1 MRYVRLIGQFV
12 KASAQSEVAH
22 RANFW
27 ISLLHSLLNL
37 ATGVLG
43 VMVIFGRVD
52 TIRGWDFPSTLVLL
66 GVYLTVGALQAL
78 FIAPSLDALAGM
90 EGEIHNGQFDFTL
103 LRPVDTQFL
112 ASFRYWRPLALIDLA
127 LGVGVLVTAVI
138 QLEQLI
144 TLAQLVAFLVAL
156 SAGMTMIYAILLA
169 FTGLIFWSPGF
180 YFTWVFN
187 ALFQLARYPVNL
199 YPGWLRLTLTW
210 VLPVAF
216 MTTVPAQALIGTGST
231 VMLIAS
237 LVLALMFLVG
247 ASAVFRIGLRQ
258 YASVSS

>member
-1 MRYVRLIGQFV
+1 MLTLI
-12 KASAQSEVAH
+12 KEVTWSQYWEEVED
-22 RANFW
+22 FCTG
-27 ISLLHSLLNL
+27 LLELGLE
-37 ATGVLG
+37 TGD
-43 VMVIFGRVD
+43 RVAIMGD
-52 TIRGWDFPSTLVLL
+52 PCPEWL
-66 GVYLTVGALQAL
+66 YA
-78 FIAPSLDALAGM
+78 
-90 EGEIHNGQFDFTL
+90 
-103 LRPVDTQFL
+103 
-112 ASFRYWRPLALIDLA
+112 DLA
-127 LGVGVLVTAVI
+127 
-138 QLEQLI
+138 
-144 TLAQLVAFLVAL
+144 AL

-216 MTTVPAQALIGTGST
+216 MTTIPAQALIGTVST
-231 VMLIAS
+231 TMLIAS
-237 LVLALMFLVG
+237 LVLALVFLAG

>member
-1 MRYVRLIGQFV
+1 
-12 KASAQSEVAH
+12 
-22 RANFW
+22 
-27 ISLLHSLLNL
+27 
-37 ATGVLG
+37 
-43 VMVIFGRVD
+43 
-52 TIRGWDFPSTLVLL
+52 
-66 GVYLTVGALQAL
+66 
-78 FIAPSLDALAGM
+78 M

-103 LRPVDTQFL
+103 LRPVDIQFL

-138 QLEQLI
+138 QLEQSI
-144 TLAQLVAFLVAL
+144 TLGQLIAFLAAL

-187 ALFQLARYPVNL
+187 ALFQLARYPVGL

-216 MTTVPAQALIGTGST
+216 MTTIPAQALIGTGST
-231 VMLIAS
+231 AMLIAS
-237 LVLALMFLVG
+237 LVLALVFLGG